1 MTLPLQKLNAIL
13 DRHAVI
19 EARLAGGPDSET
31 FVALSRE
38 LAELDPVVTQLK
50 AYRAADAT
58 FLQPFGDLKVP
69 LGAIVGW
76 LVLGQVPS
84 VWFWPGAALIILASL
99 FLYLVEGRERPSKLA
114 AA

>member
-1 MTLPLQKLNAIL
+1 ML
-13 DRHAVI
+13 
-19 EARLAGGPDSET
+19 G
-31 FVALSRE
+31 ALTAAAQYLLSF
-38 LAELDPVVTQLK
+38 

-76 LVLGQVPS
+76 VVLGQVPS

-99 FLYLVEGRERPSKLA
+99 FLYLVEGRDRPSKLA
-114 AA
+114 TA